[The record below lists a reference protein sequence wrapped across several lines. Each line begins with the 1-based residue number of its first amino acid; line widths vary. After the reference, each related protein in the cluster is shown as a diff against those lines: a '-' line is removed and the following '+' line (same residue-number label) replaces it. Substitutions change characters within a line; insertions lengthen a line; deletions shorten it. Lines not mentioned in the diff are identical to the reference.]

1 MAELDLRSDLDQIAM
16 ALEEKGHSKLASL
29 VDICNHD
36 IHTRKAS
43 VARRKPRA
51 AKARVAASEVSGD
64 VVKKLRWARA
74 ELRDIARDFRKAGS
88 MQEAR
93 HLLRLAEDL
102 AEDERE
108 IVEGPVAEGGE
119 AFEGDDLDVD
129 LDSSFEGD
137 EDLDLGDEEMSEGEG
152 EEDGDEG
159 AEEPAMD
166 APAGDEEFS
175 MDASF
180 EALDLD
186 EQLAAEFG
194 DFIPA
199 PDPMDVP
206 EEFELEP
213 GEEPGVATMDDLE
226 TGEPSDEG
234 EPALDT
240 VEACVKEMRSIAR
253 QCRREGKLRQAAA
266 MTRWAISI
274 EQEVTAPVAE
284 PVVPVEM
291 PETSGE
297 PGPVDASDYDLG
309 LSDQELLDFAM
320 TGQMPA
326 HADDEAAEGEE
337 TPAEEAAE
345 APVEETTPTQYME
358 AAAKLARTA
367 SVLRKHGQKD
377 EANRLLRKASN
388 YKAIARQRSKK

>member
-152 EEDGDEG
+152 EEAGDEG

-226 TGEPSDEG
+226 TGEPLDEG
-234 EPALDT
+234 EPAEEPAAEEEPALDT

-284 PVVPVEM
+284 PVVPVAM

-326 HADDEAAEGEE
+326 HADDEAAEG
-337 TPAEEAAE
+337 
-345 APVEETTPTQYME
+345 EETTPTQYME